1 MTAVIYARYSSDN
14 QREESIEGQI
24 RECTAYAEKNGITV
38 VKHYIDRALSAK
50 TDNRPDFQQM
60 IKDSEKRL
68 FDIVLVWKLD
78 RFARNRFDSAHYE
91 YLLERNHVKLVSATE
106 PISDGPAGIMVKSML
121 TGMAEYYSAEL
132 SEKVVRGMTENV
144 LKGKYNGG
152 TVPIG
157 FKVDEEKFFQIDPL
171 KAPFVVEAFQRY
183 NDGATMKELMNWLND
198 SGVTTNR
205 NQKFTYNSVQTLL
218 TNKRYIGENHFKD
231 IVMPDSIPAIVDKD
245 LFEEVQQKI
254 KKNSRAPARHKAE
267 DDYLLTTKLF
277 CGMCG
282 AMMFGECGTGRNKVV
297 HHYYKC
303 ATAKRTKTCKKKTVR
318 KEWLEDLVVAETMK
332 LIQDDAVIDAIV
344 AEVLELQEQENT
356 TLPLLEKQM
365 KEVENSIEN
374 MLNAIQ
380 AGVLTN
386 STKSRLE
393 KLEAQQKE
401 LEVRIAEEKIAR
413 PRLSENQV
421 RFWLTRFRKLDP
433 NVKSHRETLINTF
446 VNAVY
451 LYDEKVLITFNYK
464 DGTKTI
470 AFDEIAA
477 KDAPEGNG
485 SDLGCFAPPKNLSVY
500 NTLRFLFCNK
510 AKLIGRVDSNSCGAV
525 AEDSVKTAQWAV
537 FSSAARVI
545 HPRPPKS
552 LNIYNTLRFLFC
564 DEIKLIE
571 RVDSNSI
578 DPPNSPAGKKAPVQ
592 QRRPLPAAE
601 TGRSCWGCGQQDARA
616 AQGTMQP
623 LRSAT
628 QVPFLRGSRHLPAHI
643 LHLSLTCD
651 TIQVTETTQT
661 EDFFYDLRY
670 PEQPAQLSGRKRQSG
685 HRDRVHH
692 GAGYHHP
699 ACRAHPHR
707 WGQGG
712 GHREHRHAPDLRQ
725 GTVPAAR
732 QSHYAGD

>member
-38 VKHYIDRALSAK
+38 VKHYIDRAISAK
-50 TDNRPDFQQM
+50 TDNRPEFQQM

-78 RFARNRFDSAHYE
+78 RFARNRYDSAHYE
-91 YLLERNHVKLVSATE
+91 YQLERNHVKLVSATE
-106 PISDGPAGIMVKSML
+106 PISDSPAGIMVKSML

-152 TVPIG
+152 TIPIG
-157 FKVDEEKFFQIDPL
+157 YTVDEEKFFQIDPL

-205 NQKFTYNSVQTLL
+205 NQKFTYNSIQTLL
-218 TNKRYIGENHFKD
+218 TNRRYIGENRFKD
-231 IVMPDSIPAIVDKD
+231 IVMPDSIPVIIEKELFDSVQDK
-245 LFEEVQQKI
+245 I
-254 KKNSRAPARHKAE
+254 AKNRRAPARHKAE

-282 AMMFGECGTGRNKVV
+282 AMMFGECGTSRNKNV

-303 ATAKRTKTCKKKTVR
+303 ANAKRTKTCKKKTVR
-318 KEWLEDLVVAETMK
+318 KEWLEDLVVNETMK
-332 LIQDDAVIDAIV
+332 MIRDDDSIQSIVDAVMI
-344 AEVLELQEQENT
+344 LQEQENT
-356 TLPLLEKQM
+356 VLPLLEKQM
-365 KEVENSIEN
+365 KDIEN
-374 MLNAIQ
+374 GIENLLNAIQ
-380 AGVLTN
+380 AGVLTS
-386 STKSRLE
+386 STKGRLE

-401 LEVRIAEEKIAR
+401 LEIRIAEEKLAK
-413 PRLSENQV
+413 PKVSADFV
-421 RFWLTRFRKLDP
+421 KFWLTNFRKLDP

-470 AFDEIAA
+470 TFDEIAA

-485 SDLGCFAPPKNLSVY
+485 SDLGCFAPPRTPVSNGYRS
-500 NTLRFLFCNK
+500 FCFICL
-510 AKLIGRVDSNSCGAV
+510 AKGA
-525 AEDSVKTAQWAV
+525 A
-537 FSSAARVI
+537 
-545 HPRPPKS
+545 
-552 LNIYNTLRFLFC
+552 
-564 DEIKLIE
+564 

-601 TGRSCWGCGQQDARA
+601 TGRSCWGCGQQEARA
-616 AQGTMQP
+616 AQGTTQP
-623 LRSAT
+623 LGAAT
-628 QVPFLRGSRHLPAHI
+628 RVPFLRGSRHLPAHI

-699 ACRAHPHR
+699 SCRAHPH
-707 WGQGG
+707 
-712 GHREHRHAPDLRQ
+712 
-725 GTVPAAR
+725 
-732 QSHYAGD
+732 

>member
-78 RFARNRFDSAHYE
+78 RFARNRYDSAHYE
-91 YLLERNHVKLVSATE
+91 YQLERNHVKLVSATE
-106 PISDGPAGIMVKSML
+106 PISDSPAGIMVKSML

-152 TVPIG
+152 TIPIG
-157 FKVDEEKFFQIDPL
+157 YTVDEEKFFQIDPL

-205 NQKFTYNSVQTLL
+205 NQKFTYNSVQKLL

-303 ATAKRTKTCKKKTVR
+303 ATAKRFKTCKKKTVR

-344 AEVLELQEQENT
+344 AEVMELQDQENT

-365 KEVENSIEN
+365 REVENGIEN

-470 AFDEIAA
+470 TFDEIAA

-485 SDLGCFAPPKNLSVY
+485 SDLGCFAPGGQQLL
-500 NTLRFLFCNK
+500 TQGDHIRE
-510 AKLIGRVDSNSCGAV
+510 IQIVDLASAV
-525 AEDSVKTAQWAV
+525 VAGSAGVIQPTAQIDHRRAGV
-537 FSSAARVI
+537 F
-545 HPRPPKS
+545 
-552 LNIYNTLRFLFC
+552 F
-564 DEIKLIE
+564 
-571 RVDSNSI
+571 
-578 DPPNSPAGKKAPVQ
+578 
-592 QRRPLPAAE
+592 
-601 TGRSCWGCGQQDARA
+601 
-616 AQGTMQP
+616 
-623 LRSAT
+623 
-628 QVPFLRGSRHLPAHI
+628 QVR
-643 LHLSLTCD
+643 LHLKGKVILPHG
-651 TIQVTETTQT
+651 
-661 EDFFYDLRY
+661 DLQRTKALH
-670 PEQPAQLSGRKRQSG
+670 QA
-685 HRDRVHH
+685 
-692 GAGYHHP
+692 AGIFL
-699 ACRAHPHR
+699 C
-707 WGQGG
+707 
-712 GHREHRHAPDLRQ
+712 L
-725 GTVPAAR
+725 
-732 QSHYAGD
+732 